1 MDGLSSMH
9 SGPCPRVAIITRTKD
24 RPMFLKR
31 AINSVLGQTFE
42 DWQHVI
48 VNDGGAPHDIEA
60 LVAESSTAYRGRVLL
75 IHHPLSRGMEAAANE
90 GIKASSS
97 DYLVIHDDD
106 DSWAPTFLD
115 RCVAFMEAPPAVL
128 ATPIRGVATYSTK
141 MIEKVAEGKFIQV
154 ASEPFNTWMSAVSLY
169 RMAAN
174 NSIPPIS
181 FLFERSAL
189 EAVGLYREELP
200 VLGDWEFHLRF
211 LAQYEIGLIKEE
223 LAYYHHRL
231 DVKDGVL
238 GNTVIAQRET
248 HLRYDQLI
256 RNDLLRRDLAL
267 QQVGLGFLVNLAQSF
282 ETLNRSLGFFS
293 GFYHRVKGLRGLRW
307 LYFKVMG
314 SR

>member
-1 MDGLSSMH
+1 MEGLSSMH

-223 LAYYHHRL
+223 LAY
-231 DVKDGVL
+231 
-238 GNTVIAQRET
+238 
-248 HLRYDQLI
+248 
-256 RNDLLRRDLAL
+256 
-267 QQVGLGFLVNLAQSF
+267 
-282 ETLNRSLGFFS
+282 
-293 GFYHRVKGLRGLRW
+293 
-307 LYFKVMG
+307 
-314 SR
+314 